1 MTGLMPW
8 SRRQGLLR
16 LVRHLRAPP
25 HWLAL
30 IALLLLACAAWGRA
44 PAALPEV
51 EGVIVRVVDGD
62 TLRFQPVQTGAPEL
76 AVRLRGIDAPES
88 CQPWG
93 PQARQALRQAVQ
105 GRRGRLQLHGVD
117 EYRRTLGVVWVDGR
131 DVNRWLVE
139 AGHAWAWRDRGGVG
153 LYLDA
158 EALAITGRRGLHARD
173 DAQPPWTFR
182 RENGRCRR

>member
-1 MTGLMPW
+1 MPW
-8 SRRQGLLR
+8 FRLQGLLR
-16 LVRHLRAPP
+16 MARQLRAPP

-30 IALLLLACAAWGRA
+30 LALLLLACAAWGRA

-51 EGVIVRVVDGD
+51 EGAIVRVVDGD
-62 TLRFQPVQTGAPEL
+62 TLRFQPAQTGAPEL

-93 PQARQALRQAVQ
+93 PKARQALRQAAQ

-117 EYRRTLGVVWVDGR
+117 EYRRTLGVLWVDGR
-131 DVNRWLVE
+131 DVNRWLV
-139 AGHAWAWRDRGGVG
+139 ASGHAWAWRDRGGVG

-158 EALAITGRRGLHARD
+158 EALAIAGRRGLHARD